1 MKPVNNLMQ
10 KIREAPGH
18 VAFYYR
24 PLDGGCAQMYN
35 EMMPVVAASV
45 IKIPIMVEAFRQFEN
60 GELNPRQTYRIKA
73 EDKMPS
79 CGALNRMH
87 DGLEVTMRDLVEL
100 MIVLSDNTATNILID
115 ILGIARVNATLEA
128 EGLKVTRLRRKLF
141 DKAGME
147 AGLSNHVCAREIGL
161 LLERMYAGTLVS
173 PEASAQMLEILRN
186 QKLNGKM
193 PFFLKPRGIACA
205 HKTGEDDGITH
216 DVGVVYAK
224 NPFVLCMLSEETDV
238 PAFERLIQDVA
249 RELAAMNS

>member
-1 MKPVNNLMQ
+1 MERLKQ
-10 KIREAPGH
+10 RIREASGH
-18 VAFYYR
+18 VAVYYR

-35 EMMPVVAASV
+35 EMMPVIAASV
-45 IKIPIMVEAFRQFEN
+45 IKIPIMVEAFRQFEA
-60 GELNPRQTYRIKA
+60 GELDPAATHRVTA
-73 EDKMPS
+73 EEKMPS

-87 DGLEVTMRDLVEL
+87 DGLEVTLRDLVEL
-100 MIVLSDNTATNILID
+100 MIVLSDNSATNILID
-115 ILGIARVNATLEA
+115 RLGIARVNATLEA
-128 EGLKVTRLRRKLF
+128 EGLKVTKLRRKLF

-173 PEASAQMLEILRN
+173 PQASAEMLEILRN

-216 DVGVVYAK
+216 DVGVVYARR
-224 NPFVLCMLSEETDV
+224 PFVLCMLSEETDV

-249 RELAAMNS
+249 RELAEMNS

>member
-1 MKPVNNLMQ
+1 MNNLLQ
-10 KIREAPGH
+10 KIRGASGH

-35 EMMPVVAASV
+35 EMMPLVAASV
-45 IKIPIMVEAFRQFEN
+45 IKIPIMVEAFRQFES
-60 GELNPRQTYRIKA
+60 GELNPLATYRIKA

-87 DGLEVTMRDLVEL
+87 DGLEVTLRDLVEL
-100 MIVLSDNTATNILID
+100 MIVLSDNSATNILID
-115 ILGIARVNATLEA
+115 RLGIARVNATLEA
-128 EGLKVTRLRRKLF
+128 EGLRVTRLRRKLF

-173 PEASAQMLEILRN
+173 PQASTEMLEILRN

-216 DVGVVYAK
+216 DVGIVYARR
-224 NPFVLCMLSEETDV
+224 PFVLCMLSEETDV

-249 RELAAMNS
+249 RELAELNS

>member
-1 MKPVNNLMQ
+1 MNNLLQ
-10 KIREAPGH
+10 KIRAASGH

-45 IKIPIMVEAFRQFEN
+45 IKIPIMVEAFRQFEA
-60 GELNPRQTYRIKA
+60 GELDPRQTYRIRH

-115 ILGIARVNATLEA
+115 ILGIDRVNATLEA
-128 EGLKVTRLRRKLF
+128 EGLKVTKLRRKLF
-141 DKAGME
+141 DAAGHA
-147 AGLSNHVCAREIGL
+147 AGIENHVCAREIGL

-173 PEASAQMLEILRN
+173 PKASAEMLEILRN

-193 PFFLKPRGIACA
+193 PFYLKPRGIVCA

-238 PAFERLIQDVA
+238 PSFERLIQDVA
-249 RELAAMNS
+249 GELAAMNS

>member
-1 MKPVNNLMQ
+1 MQ

-45 IKIPIMVEAFRQFEN
+45 IKIPIMVEAFRQFES
-60 GELNPRQTYRIKA
+60 GELNPLATYRIKP

-161 LLERMYAGTLVS
+161 LLERMYNGTLVS

-216 DVGVVYAK
+216 DVGVVYARR
-224 NPFVLCMLSEETDV
+224 PFVLCMLSEETDV

-249 RELAAMNS
+249 RELAELNS

>member
-1 MKPVNNLMQ
+1 MNNLLQ
-10 KIREAPGH
+10 KIRGASGH

-35 EMMPVVAASV
+35 EMMPLVAASV
-45 IKIPIMVEAFRQFEN
+45 IKIPIMVEAFRQFES
-60 GELNPRQTYRIKA
+60 GELNPLATYRIKP

-87 DGLEVTMRDLVEL
+87 DGLEVTLRDLVEL
-100 MIVLSDNTATNILID
+100 MIVLSDNSATNILID
-115 ILGIARVNATLEA
+115 RLGIDRVNATMEA
-128 EGLKVTRLRRKLF
+128 QGLKVTRLRRKLF
-141 DKAGME
+141 DRAGME
-147 AGLSNHVCAREIGL
+147 AGLSNHVCAREIGI

-173 PEASAQMLEILRN
+173 PEASAEMLEILRN

-216 DVGVVYAK
+216 DVGVVYARR
-224 NPFVLCMLSEETDV
+224 PFVLCMLSEETDV

-249 RELAAMNS
+249 RELAELNS

>member
-1 MKPVNNLMQ
+1 MQ

-45 IKIPIMVEAFRQFEN
+45 IKIPIMMEAFRQFEN
-60 GELNPRQTYRIKA
+60 GELNPRQTYQIKA

-100 MIVLSDNTATNILID
+100 MIVLSDNSATNILID
-115 ILGIARVNATLEA
+115 RLGIDRVNATMEA
-128 EGLKVTRLRRKLF
+128 QGLKVTRLRRKLF
-141 DKAGME
+141 DRAGME

-193 PFFLKPRGIACA
+193 PFFLKPRGVACA

-238 PAFERLIQDVA
+238 PGFERLIQDVA
-249 RELAAMNS
+249 RELAEMNS

>member
-1 MKPVNNLMQ
+1 MNNLLQ
-10 KIREAPGH
+10 KIRGASGH

-35 EMMPVVAASV
+35 EMMPLVAASV
-45 IKIPIMVEAFRQFEN
+45 IKIPIMVEAFRQFES
-60 GELNPRQTYRIKA
+60 GELNPLETYRIKA

-87 DGLEVTMRDLVEL
+87 DGLEVTLRDLVEL
-100 MIVLSDNTATNILID
+100 MIVLSDNSATNILID
-115 ILGIARVNATLEA
+115 RLGIARVNATLEA
-128 EGLKVTRLRRKLF
+128 EGLRVTRLRRKLF

-173 PEASAQMLEILRN
+173 PQASAEMLEILRN

-216 DVGVVYAK
+216 DVGVVYARR
-224 NPFVLCMLSEETDV
+224 PFVLCMLSEETDV

-249 RELAAMNS
+249 RELAELNS